1 MRKEYN
7 SKGYSLALY
16 GGGGEF
22 TDFVYKPN
30 PALLH
35 DFVYHTESTASVA
48 LYSGAKSKTDEK
60 FKKPTKKEEKKY
72 YEEIK
77 ATKRKQK
84 FTLTQ
89 APSFLERL
97 CHLYNL

>member
-1 MRKEYN
+1 M
-7 SKGYSLALY
+7 S
-16 GGGGEF
+16 
-22 TDFVYKPN
+22 DFVYKPN

-48 LYSGAKSKTDEK
+48 LYGGGAETDEK

-84 FTLTQ
+84 FKVWT
-89 APSFLERL
+89 FK
-97 CHLYNL
+97 HIK